1 MSTNTRA
8 LVPLAE
14 GFEEMEAVIV
24 VDVLRRG
31 GVEVDV
37 AGLAGAGAV
46 LGSRGV
52 TVHAERD
59 LDDCLEVDYDAVVL
73 PGGMAGTLA
82 MRDDERVL
90 AAVRSQA
97 RAGRLVA
104 AVCAAPLVLERAG
117 LLTGRTATSHP
128 SVADELGR
136 AGVARGEGRIVCDGR
151 VLTSLGP
158 GTAMEFALAVV
169 EELRGPGV
177 AREVADAMCV

>member
-37 AGLAGAGAV
+37 AGLAGARAV

-59 LDDCLEVDYDAVVL
+59 
-73 PGGMAGTLA
+73 
-82 MRDDERVL
+82 
-90 AAVRSQA
+90 
-97 RAGRLVA
+97 
-104 AVCAAPLVLERAG
+104 
-117 LLTGRTATSHP
+117 
-128 SVADELGR
+128 
-136 AGVARGEGRIVCDGR
+136 
-151 VLTSLGP
+151 
-158 GTAMEFALAVV
+158 
-169 EELRGPGV
+169 
-177 AREVADAMCV
+177 